1 MNRRLWMLGSI
12 VAFAVAVSLLAPCVG
27 AQWIPLS
34 ALFGDAASPEALI
47 LREIR
52 LPRVA
57 VAFLAGAAL
66 SISGMAFQA
75 MFRNPLATPFTLG
88 VSGGAALGTVLYL
101 RFAAP
106 FILLGIPGQSWFGF
120 AGAAAAAGLVYGL
133 TSLRRGFS
141 LLTLLLAGVA
151 VNFFVS
157 SIILFI
163 QYLSGFAQS
172 FLIIRSLM
180 GSVDA
185 VGPRTILQLLPFV
198 AAGTLALVPLAHPMN
213 LLLTGDDL
221 ALSRGVDVPTIRRT
235 IFLAVS
241 LMVGGVVSF
250 CGPIGFVGLMVPH
263 ICRLLIGPDNRW
275 LLPASFIFGGAFLAA
290 CDAVTRSIIPPAEIP
305 VGIMTA
311 MLGGPFFVWLLLR
324 SDPSCREEA

>member
-1 MNRRLWMLGSI
+1 MKRATLVLAAI
-12 VAFAVAVSLLAPCVG
+12 IAFAVGVLIVAPSAG
-27 AQWIPLS
+27 AQWIPMS
-34 ALFGDAASPEALI
+34 VLFGDMGNADALI

-101 RFAAP
+101 RFATP
-106 FILLGIPGQSWFGF
+106 FMLLGIPGQSWFGF
-120 AGAAAAAGLVYGL
+120 AGAAVAAGLVYAL
-133 TSLRRGFS
+133 TCLRRGFS
-141 LLTLLLAGVA
+141 ILTLLLAGVA

-185 VGPRTILQLLPFV
+185 VGPQTVLQLLPIV
-198 AAGTLALVPLAHPMN
+198 VVGALALVPLAHPMN
-213 LLLTGDDL
+213 LLLTGDDI
-221 ALSRGVDVPTIRRT
+221 ALSRGVDVPAIRRT
-235 IFLAVS
+235 IFISVS

-263 ICRLLIGPDNRW
+263 ICRLMIGHDHRW
-275 LLPASFIFGGAFLAA
+275 LLPASFIFGGAFLVA
-290 CDAVTRSIIPPAEIP
+290 CDAVTRSIMPPAELP

-324 SDPSCREEA
+324 NDAATQENP

>member
-1 MNRRLWMLGSI
+1 MKRAPLVLLAI
-12 VAFAVAVSLLAPCVG
+12 IAFAIGVLLVAPSTG
-27 AQWIPLS
+27 AQWIPIS
-34 ALFGDAASPEALI
+34 SLFGGADDAESLI

-52 LPRVA
+52 LPRIA
-57 VAFLAGAAL
+57 VAFLAGSAL

-101 RFAAP
+101 RFSAP
-106 FILLGIPGQSWFGF
+106 FILFGIPGQSWFGF
-120 AGAAAAAGLVYGL
+120 AGAAVAAGLVYAL
-133 TSLRRGFS
+133 TCLRRDFS
-141 LLTLLLAGVA
+141 ILTLLLAGVA

-185 VGPRTILQLLPFV
+185 VGPKTVFQLLPIV
-198 AAGTLALVPLAHPMN
+198 ILGASALIPLAHPMN
-213 LLLTGDDL
+213 LLLTGDDI
-221 ALSRGVDVPTIRRT
+221 ALSRGVDVPVIRRT
-235 IFLAVS
+235 IFVSVS

-263 ICRLLIGPDNRW
+263 ICRLMIGPDHRW
-275 LLPASFIFGGAFLAA
+275 LLPSAFIFGGAFLVA
-290 CDAVTRSIIPPAEIP
+290 CDAFTRSIMPPAELP

-324 SDPSCREEA
+324 NDASIRENP

>member
-1 MNRRLWMLGSI
+1 MNRRLLVLVSV
-12 VAFAVAVSLLAPCVG
+12 VAFAVAVLLLAPCVG
-27 AQWIPLS
+27 AQWIPIS
-34 ALFGDAASPEALI
+34 AFFDNVASPEALI

-52 LPRVA
+52 MPRVA

-101 RFAAP
+101 RFAVP
-106 FILLGIPGQSWFGF
+106 FMFLGIPGQSWFGF
-120 AGAAAAAGLVYGL
+120 AGAAAAAGLVYAL

-185 VGPRTILQLLPFV
+185 VGPRTVFQLLPVIV
-198 AAGTLALVPLAHPMN
+198 AGGAALVPLAHPMN
-213 LLLTGDDL
+213 LLLTGDDI
-221 ALSRGVDVPTIRRT
+221 AMSRGVDVPAIRRT
-235 IFLAVS
+235 IFIAVS

-263 ICRLLIGPDNRW
+263 ICRLLIGPDHRW
-275 LLPASFIFGGAFLAA
+275 LLPTSFIFGGAFLAA
-290 CDAVTRSIIPPAEIP
+290 CDAVTRSIVPPAEIP

-311 MLGGPFFVWLLLR
+311 MLGGPFFIWLLLR
-324 SDPSCREEA
+324 SDPVSQENP